1 MLFDPRLLHGQRTQ
15 AQVAE
20 AVRGNLPSTRFK
32 AFWDSWLHVEINARC
47 EHVRF
52 DCGGDQMSLLRM
64 LCGYAVQEHL
74 RLPCLLLETLHNRIQ
89 TASVFGK
96 QGMGHHIAETV
107 IASFLPTGRTVESA
121 GRETLFVPQV
131 LTSSAVQ

>member
-1 MLFDPRLLHGQRTQ
+1 M
-15 AQVAE
+15 
-20 AVRGNLPSTRFK
+20 RFK
-32 AFWDSWLHVEINARC
+32 SICDCHACFWK
-47 EHVRF
+47 
-52 DCGGDQMSLLRM
+52 
-64 LCGYAVQEHL
+64 
-74 RLPCLLLETLHNRIQ
+74 LHNRIQ